1 MSAILP
7 RERWAALATKSK
19 DPSGL
24 DNSGVDI
31 DFPFFLAPMVGL
43 SHVALRETLR
53 AYTPADAKSLLFTEM
68 LSSRRLSAEKI
79 GDRPETTTLPH
90 ETDLVPQLLANEE
103 RFIRI
108 SLDKLKAIGPR
119 AIDINMGCPVNQALK
134 HNWGVALM
142 GDPRY
147 AEEVVRMTVAHS
159 TRPVSVKL
167 RTGLTDD
174 PEYLVDFARMLESA
188 GAAWLTIH
196 PRIASQQRRG
206 SACWDYLGMVRDAVK
221 IPVIGN
227 GDVQT
232 ADDAFDLLRRTG
244 CDGVMIGRAAVARP
258 WILWQVGE
266 RLGLPAPR
274 GLEGREAPADAWSEG
289 AEYQHAFARF
299 RETATAT
306 FTARDALRR
315 TRFFVHWGGRWLDF
329 GHELWRRIN
338 SAPDLDA
345 MREIADAFFAKKQR
359 MTSRTVLRG

>member
-1 MSAILP
+1 MTAILP
-7 RERWAALATKSK
+7 RERWAALEA
-19 DPSGL
+19 
-24 DNSGVDI
+24 SGVVV

-43 SHVALRETLR
+43 SHAALRETLR
-53 AYTPADAKSLLFTEM
+53 AYTPAGARTLLFTEM

-79 GDRPETTTLPH
+79 GDRPETATLPD
-90 ETDLVPQLLANEE
+90 ELDLVPQLLANEE

-108 SLDKLKAIGPR
+108 SLGKLEAIRPC
-119 AIDINMGCPVNQALK
+119 AIDINMGCPVDKALK

-147 AEEVVRMTVAHS
+147 AEEVVRTTVEYS

-167 RTGLTDD
+167 RTGLSDD
-174 PEYLVDFARMLESA
+174 PEYLVDFARMLEAA
-188 GAAWLTIH
+188 GASWLTIH

-206 SACWDYLGMVRDAVK
+206 RARWEYLGRVRDAVK

-232 ADDAFDLLRRTG
+232 AEDALDLLRRTG

-258 WILWQVGE
+258 WILWQIGE
-266 RLGLPAPR
+266 RLGRPAPL
-274 GLEGREAPADAWSEG
+274 GLETQEAPSDPWTEG
-289 AEYQHAFARF
+289 AEYRHAFTRF
-299 RETATAT
+299 RETADAL
-306 FTARDALRR
+306 FTARDAVRR

-338 SAPDLDA
+338 SAADLGE
-345 MREIADAFFAKKQR
+345 MQEIADTFFAKKQR
-359 MTSRTVLRG
+359 MTRRTVLRG

>member
-1 MSAILP
+1 MAAILP
-7 RERWAALATKSK
+7 RERWAALEA
-19 DPSGL
+19 
-24 DNSGVDI
+24 SGVKV

-43 SHVALRETLR
+43 SHVALRETIR
-53 AYTPADAKSLLFTEM
+53 AYTPAGARTLLFTEM
-68 LSSRRLSAEKI
+68 LSSRRLSAERI
-79 GDRPETTTLPH
+79 GDRPETATLPD
-90 ETDLVPQLLANEE
+90 ESDLVPQLLANEE

-108 SLDKLKAIGPR
+108 SLDKLETIGPR
-119 AIDINMGCPVNQALK
+119 AIDINMGCPVDKALK

-147 AEEVVRMTVAHS
+147 AEEIVRTTVAYS

-167 RTGLTDD
+167 RTGLRDD
-174 PEYLVDFARMLESA
+174 PEYLVDFACMLEEA
-188 GAAWLTIH
+188 GASWLTVH

-206 SACWDYLGMVRDAVK
+206 SARWDYLARVRDAVK

-232 ADDAFDLLRRTG
+232 AADAFDLLRRTG

-258 WILWQVGE
+258 WILWQIGQ
-266 RLGLPAPR
+266 RLGLPAPC
-274 GLEGREAPADAWSEG
+274 GLEGNEAPSDGWSEG
-289 AEYQHAFARF
+289 AEYQHAFSRF
-299 RETATAT
+299 RETADAV
-306 FTARDALRR
+306 FSARDALRR

-345 MREIADAFFAKKQR
+345 MRVIADTFFAKKQR
-359 MTSRTVLRG
+359 MTGRTVLRG